1 MPACRPSHTVA
12 QKLPFW
18 KRAFEPHYIR
28 FKRDVDIV
36 KVTLPYLDIIE
47 QHDDYS
53 KAKMNEVM
61 SRTLAASK
69 TRPCY
74 LELSDETSQRFL
86 FFRGRQIYAAG
97 CAENNRLKETTIRD
111 FLLASS
117 NMSFPRLTSYEVN
130 SKLLHSILILFQKK
144 SALCVMTTL
153 LDLDE
158 LLDKI
163 EEEKKSCIVS
173 ASRENFV
180 AILRYEKGAV
190 DALGHE
196 KSLATPREGTFREE
210 FLVKIYTISAEQP
223 MEISVYEDLLVTY
236 APDAKTIDDSFVG
249 NFEELYLSK
258 PPIVSLRFRDKEI
271 DHWVFDKPVLKI
283 GRTPDNDIVI
293 DNLAVSR
300 LHAVLEE
307 EKGNYFV
314 KDCDS
319 LNGTVLNSQKIGR
332 AKLKDGDEICIG
344 KHSILFRKQGGQ
356 TVPAGATAQG
366 FDQTVII
373 NAVHGAVPPPVVNP
387 APKPRDT
394 KSPRLVIKTEYGDR
408 VIELKKEHLTIGK
421 DEASDVV
428 IDKAFIA
435 KKHVEIV
442 RRGDSVVLRR
452 LGGLRKVTVGG
463 RPVREA
469 ELKNN
474 DEIRIA
480 NEEFIYQE

>member
-1 MPACRPSHTVA
+1 MR
-12 QKLPFW
+12 
-18 KRAFEPHYIR
+18 
-28 FKRDVDIV
+28 
-36 KVTLPYLDIIE
+36 VTLPYLNIIE
-47 QHDDYS
+47 QHDDFS
-53 KAKMNEVM
+53 KAKLNEVM
-61 SRTLAASK
+61 SRILAASK

-74 LELSDETSQRFL
+74 LELSDESSQRFL

-97 CAENNRLKETTIRD
+97 CAENNQFKETTIKE
-111 FLLASS
+111 FLLASG
-117 NMSFPRLTSYEVN
+117 NMSFPRLTGYEVN

-144 SALCVMTTL
+144 SALRVMTTL

-180 AILRYEKGAV
+180 ALLRYEKGVV

-196 KSLATPREGTFREE
+196 MSVAAPREGTFREE
-210 FLVKIYTISAEQP
+210 FLVKIYTITAEQP
-223 MEISVYEDLLVTY
+223 LEISVYEDLLVTY
-236 APDAKTIDDSFVG
+236 ASDAKTIDDTFVG
-249 NFEELYLSK
+249 NFEEVYLSK
-258 PPIVSLRFRDKEI
+258 PPMVSLRFKNREI

-283 GRTPDNDIVI
+283 GRTPDNDIII

-307 EKGNYFV
+307 EKGNYYV

-319 LNGTVLNSQKIGR
+319 LNGTVLNSQKVGR
-332 AKLKDGDEICIG
+332 AKLKDGDVISIG
-344 KHSILFRKQGGQ
+344 KHSIHFRKQGGQ
-356 TVPAGATAQG
+356 AVPVGATAQG
-366 FDQTVII
+366 FDQTMII
-373 NAVHGAVPPPVVNP
+373 NAAAGAIPVPEGVP
-387 APKPRDT
+387 APVPKNG
-394 KSPRLVIKTEYGDR
+394 KSPRLVLKTEYGDR
-408 VIELKKEHLTIGK
+408 VIELKRDNFVIGK

-428 IDKAFIA
+428 IDKMFIA
-435 KKHVEIV
+435 KKHAEIV
-442 RRGDSVVLRR
+442 KKGDSVVLRR

-463 RPVREA
+463 RPIRET